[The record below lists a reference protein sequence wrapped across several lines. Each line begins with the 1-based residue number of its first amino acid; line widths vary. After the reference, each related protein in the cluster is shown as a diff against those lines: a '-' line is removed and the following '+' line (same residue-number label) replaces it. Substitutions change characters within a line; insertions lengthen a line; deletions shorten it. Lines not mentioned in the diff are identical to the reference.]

1 MIHREKAKGLNMFPC
16 LENETEYAHRRKR
29 WRVIGGTVKGCTLAY
44 MHNNYLAIV
53 VRTVPVSFK
62 PQGNVS
68 PFQFFCIAVRVKR
81 HSGESN
87 VRFAARSLFFVYKCQ
102 GWHASGTFR
111 LHGRHRDSS
120 HFKLSFI
127 FSRVSTN
134 YRAKQ
139 AADMRI

>member
-1 MIHREKAKGLNMFPC
+1 MPGKWD
-16 LENETEYAHRRKR
+16 LEYVHHNKK
-29 WRVIGGTVKGCTLAY
+29 WSVRVIGGIVKVCTLVY

-62 PQGNVS
+62 PRGNVS
-68 PFQFFCIAVRVKR
+68 PFQLFCIAIRVER
-81 HSGESN
+81 HSSESD
-87 VRFAARSLFFVYKCQ
+87 VRFAARSLFSVYKCQ

-127 FSRVSTN
+127 FSRVSTKLPCETSSRYARTN
-134 YRAKQ
+134 VCCTH
-139 AADMRI
+139 